1 MAKQEEHKVFV
12 NSKGKIF
19 NQDEGNF
26 RTPKG
31 KLEHMVDILFTL
43 PVINSKLSNEELL
56 PSIYVDENGDKH
68 QFQKISPN
76 SDQVIECVAYAHK
89 KWKEKFPNKH
99 RSIDDFSI
107 EVHELLKRH
116 RAGTNVR
123 EIKAKIDA
131 YLNVLDLFVMQG
143 KKDNVKKEKGYALN
157 DERLYALEVLCPDF
171 ITHLTKLKEDGM
183 HITEIGQI
191 ISYITNVNPVDAYK
205 KTLTDDRSKRNI
217 DKDFKLKID
226 QLKNRIDKVKG

>member
-1 MAKQEEHKVFV
+1 MAKQEKHKVFV
-12 NSKGKIF
+12 
-19 NQDEGNF
+19 
-26 RTPKG
+26 TPKG

-56 PSIYVDENGDKH
+56 PAIYVDKNGDKH

-107 EVHELLKRH
+107 EVHELLERH

-143 KKDNVKKEKGYALN
+143 KKGIVKGDRYSSVN
-157 DERLYALEVLCPDF
+157 ERLYALTMLCPEF
-171 ITHLTKLKEDGM
+171 IDSLKYLSQAEQKELM
-183 HITEIGQI
+183 QI
-191 ISYITNVNPVDAYK
+191 ITNSNTSKFDKVYSGLTEAYNDYITNEDA
-205 KTLTDDRSKRNI
+205 I
-217 DKDFKLKID
+217 I
-226 QLKNRIDKVKG
+226 

>member
-1 MAKQEEHKVFV
+1 
-12 NSKGKIF
+12 
-19 NQDEGNF
+19 
-26 RTPKG
+26 
-31 KLEHMVDILFTL
+31 MVDILFTI

-56 PSIYVDENGDKH
+56 PAIYVDKNGDKH

-89 KWKEKFPNKH
+89 KWKEKSPNKH

-107 EVHELLKRH
+107 EVHELLERH

-143 KKDNVKKEKGYALN
+143 KKEKEKGDKYSN
-157 DERLYALEVLCPDF
+157 VNQRLYALKELCPELIDSLSK
-171 ITHLTKLKEDGM
+171 LTQAEQKELM
-183 HITEIGQI
+183 QI
-191 ISYITNVNPVDAYK
+191 ITNSNGDNVLKKLVYKNSPMDVDSEFE
-205 KTLTDDRSKRNI
+205 D
-217 DKDFKLKID
+217 KID
-226 QLKNRIDKVKG
+226 RFKNKISKKKV